1 MTLTL
6 TQVEPVADPA
16 ERVAELERRLAE
28 HQAVA
33 EQRIIR
39 AELKAEA
46 IRAGMVDLD
55 GLKLVDA
62 GAVTLDPAGDVVG
75 VGEAIRGLRRTKPW
89 LFGAGNS
96 SHPAGAPA
104 AEPPKAKSATEM
116 SYAEWQTARAEL
128 LKRR

>member
-6 TQVEPVADPA
+6 TQADATADPA
-16 ERVAELERRLAE
+16 ERVAELERRLVE
-28 HQAVA
+28 HQAVS

-55 GLKLVDA
+55 GLKLVDY
-62 GAVTLDPAGDVVG
+62 AVVKMDPAGDVQG
-75 VGEAIRGLRRTKPW
+75 APDAIRSLRRTKPW

-104 AEPPKAKSATEM
+104 ADPPKPKSATEM
-116 SYAEWQTARAEL
+116 GYAEWQAARAEL